1 MLTSASATSYR
12 YCIGI
17 DCLQLFQL
25 RRAPGLVETY
35 QDREVLIC
43 QEQFLKPVEIF
54 LTVITQFVFVLFKIF
69 KIETFK
75 SGFRSIQIFIETY
88 QDLSRFIKIS

>member
-25 RRAPGLVETY
+25 RRVPGLVETY

-54 LTVITQFVFVLFKIF
+54 LTVETQFVFV
-69 KIETFK
+69 
-75 SGFRSIQIFIETY
+75 
-88 QDLSRFIKIS
+88 DLSRFVKIYQDFLTFFDQF